1 MLGII
6 YVRNMGTKIPVA
18 AKLFHSHPICDPSKL
33 IFIYSPIKYL
43 RTLYWAFYRFCDQ
56 HKGPQGVHRHK
67 KKEK

>member
-1 MLGII
+1 MFLLSSDSYCRRVMLGII

-43 RTLYWAFYRFCDQ
+43 RTLYCMEGIILGFL
-56 HKGPQGVHRHK
+56 
-67 KKEK
+67 